1 VVAERL
7 KAGHYTDAIVEAI
20 HRIGDLLGKH
30 FPRDPGDI
38 NELPNQVA
46 RD

>member
-1 VVAERL
+1 MAERL
-7 KAGHYTDAIVEAI
+7 KAGHFTDAVVSAVN
-20 HRIGDLLGKH
+20 RVGDILAQH

-38 NELPNQVA
+38 NELPNQVE